1 MKSKT
6 ILVVDD
12 EPDVLETIVEVL
24 EKFRVETAGTF
35 RKALELLETQTYDM
49 AILDIMG
56 VKGLDL
62 LKAAVKKEIPAVML
76 TAPAMSPEYILQAM
90 ELGAASY
97 ISKEDIVNLDAL
109 LGELFCV
116 LQQGQSPWRLTMKR
130 LEPLLNLSL
139 PQGWKEKHKKL
150 WT

>member
-1 MKSKT
+1 MKFKT
-6 ILVVDD
+6 VLVVDD
-12 EPDVLETIVEVL
+12 EPDILETIVEVL

-35 RKALELLETQTYDM
+35 SKALELLETQTYDM

-62 LKAAVKKEIPAVML
+62 LKAAVRREIPAVML

-90 ELGAASY
+90 QSGAVSY
-97 ISKEDIVNLDAL
+97 ISKQDLVNLDAL
-109 LGELFCV
+109 LAELFCA
-116 LQQGQSPWRLTMKR
+116 LEHGQSPWRLTMER
-130 LEPLLNLSL
+130 LEPLLNQRL

-150 WT
+150 LI